1 MLLIRCVN
9 AYSAV
14 ASMMNKEWDY
24 STAHALMLLKKELQP
39 HVDFYSEEELKLVQ
53 EYAQKDEKG
62 KVIWKGSGGFSFRNP
77 RAAEKYNRKIRELG
91 AVEVEKEF
99 VPVKA
104 AAPQSIQPVI
114 LEALDGFVEFVEDDK

>member
-14 ASMMNKEWDY
+14 GSMMDKEWDY
-24 STAHALMLLKKELQP
+24 PTAHALMLLKKKLQP
-39 HVDFYSEEELKLVQ
+39 HVDFYSEEEMKLVQ

-62 KVIWKGSGGFSFRNP
+62 EVTWKGNGSFSFRDP
-77 RAAEKYNRKIRELG
+77 KAAEKYNRKIKELG

-104 AAPQSIQPVI
+104 TAPQSIQPVI